1 MHRAPLCYHL
11 TVLVPLPPRVQPPC
25 HPVHSVGETEM
36 GDADPPVS
44 RLETRHG
51 PMNAKVLGGPSGG
64 VLLALGG
71 MGVTGCGPHFLASG
85 VAQQL
90 AKQRR
95 VLLPDVYSA
104 AATRPSLGEF
114 AGESSLTPA
123 LAAPHHTR
131 QQRGARHHPS
141 HPLAGAHAPCAAPVT
156 SAA

>member
-1 MHRAPLCYHL
+1 
-11 TVLVPLPPRVQPPC
+11 
-25 HPVHSVGETEM
+25 M

-51 PMNAKVLGGPSGG
+51 PVNARVLGGPGGG

-85 VAQQL
+85 VAQHL
-90 AKQRR
+90 AKTRR

-114 AGESSLTPA
+114 AGEFGSPTDPA
-123 LAAPHHTR
+123 QYCHRARVHERRSAHPPETRAAMATKAIISPQASTADPR
-131 QQRGARHHPS
+131 
-141 HPLAGAHAPCAAPVT
+141 
-156 SAA
+156 